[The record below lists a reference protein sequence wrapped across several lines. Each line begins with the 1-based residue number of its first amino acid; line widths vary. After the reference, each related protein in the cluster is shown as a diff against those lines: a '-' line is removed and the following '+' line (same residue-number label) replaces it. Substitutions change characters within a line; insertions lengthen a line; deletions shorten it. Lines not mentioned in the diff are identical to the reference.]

1 MYFNLSPQ
9 NKKIIKIFLP
19 VIIALMLI
27 FVISPAVAS
36 PQFHASTIEYLDGK
50 GETVME
56 FAAVTASVS
65 AGLSAIPGDAAT
77 PIADQLAQMSV
88 YFLIVMCAL
97 YLEKYLIVITG
108 CLSFKFLMPAACILL
123 SIYFFT
129 DKQKIKQLAVKLF
142 VFSLAIFIAV
152 PVSVKA
158 SKMIEETYRITNE
171 QFLSVQD
178 NVSEEAAAP
187 EEEKDEGWFSAITG
201 FFSDSMQNASDGAS
215 RALENARNYMGNTV
229 EFIAVTIVTSCLI
242 PICVFMF
249 FIWISKSVIGMLIP
263 QNKPNE

>member
-1 MYFNLSPQ
+1 MYFNISPQ

-19 VIIALMLI
+19 VIIALILI
-27 FVISPAVAS
+27 FVISPAIAS

-65 AGLSAIPGDAAT
+65 AGLSAIPSDAAT

-123 SIYFFT
+123 SVYFFT
-129 DKQKIKQLAVKLF
+129 DKQKNKTAGRKTFRIFTGHIHCCTCKCKGF
-142 VFSLAIFIAV
+142 KNDRGNIPDYKRAISF
-152 PVSVKA
+152 
-158 SKMIEETYRITNE
+158 
-171 QFLSVQD
+171 
-178 NVSEEAAAP
+178 
-187 EEEKDEGWFSAITG
+187 
-201 FFSDSMQNASDGAS
+201 GA
-215 RALENARNYMGNTV
+215 R
-229 EFIAVTIVTSCLI
+229 
-242 PICVFMF
+242 
-249 FIWISKSVIGMLIP
+249 
-263 QNKPNE
+263 

>member
-19 VIIALMLI
+19 VIIALILI
-27 FVISPAVAS
+27 FVISPAIAS

-123 SIYFFT
+123 SVYFFT

-171 QFLSVQD
+171 RFLSVQD
-178 NVSEEAAAP
+178 NVSEEATAP

-201 FFSDSMQNASDGAS
+201 FFSDSMQSASDGAS

>member
-19 VIIALMLI
+19 VIIALILI
-27 FVISPAVAS
+27 FVISPAIAS

-123 SIYFFT
+123 SVYFFT

-171 QFLSVQD
+171 QFLSAQD

-187 EEEKDEGWFSAITG
+187 EEEKDEGRFSAITG
-201 FFSDSMQNASDGAS
+201 FFSDSMQSASDGAS
-215 RALENARNYMGNTV
+215 QALENARNYMGNTV

>member
-1 MYFNLSPQ
+1 MYFNISTQ

-19 VIIALMLI
+19 VIIALILI
-27 FVISPAVAS
+27 FVISPAIAS

-77 PIADQLAQMSV
+77 PIANQLAQMSV

-123 SIYFFT
+123 SVYFFT

-187 EEEKDEGWFSAITG
+187 EEEKDEDWFSAITG
-201 FFSDSMQNASDGAS
+201 FFSDSMQSASDGAS

>member
-1 MYFNLSPQ
+1 MYFNISTQ

-19 VIIALMLI
+19 VIIALILI
-27 FVISPAVAS
+27 FVISPAIAS

-88 YFLIVMCAL
+88 YFLIVMSAL

-108 CLSFKFLMPAACILL
+108 CHSFKFLMPAACILL
-123 SIYFFT
+123 SVYFFT

-201 FFSDSMQNASDGAS
+201 FFSDSMQSASDGAS

>member
-19 VIIALMLI
+19 VIIALILI
-27 FVISPAVAS
+27 FVISPAITS

-123 SIYFFT
+123 SVYFFT

-171 QFLSVQD
+171 QFLSAQD
-178 NVSEEAAAP
+178 NVSEEAATP

-201 FFSDSMQNASDGAS
+201 FFSDSMQSASDGAS

>member
-19 VIIALMLI
+19 VIIALILI
-27 FVISPAVAS
+27 FVISPAITS

-123 SIYFFT
+123 SVYFFT

-171 QFLSVQD
+171 RFLSVQD

-201 FFSDSMQNASDGAS
+201 FFSDSMQSASDGAS